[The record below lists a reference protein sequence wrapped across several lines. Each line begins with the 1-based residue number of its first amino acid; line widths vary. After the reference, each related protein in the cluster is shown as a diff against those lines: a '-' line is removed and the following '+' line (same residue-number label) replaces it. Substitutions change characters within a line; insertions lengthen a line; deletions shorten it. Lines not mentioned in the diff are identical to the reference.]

1 MLRDYFYFNRQ
12 DRTAAIILLAV
23 IVACHTARVIF
34 PKKAPVMEVD
44 ADSLE
49 WAPARQKTDST
60 FFRQYPV
67 NTRKTPGTYQKSP
80 AKRELAYE
88 PQKTRDSV
96 FIPRYQIKEAPK
108 EKVDLNNADSL
119 TLVSLPGIGAWT
131 ARRIM
136 TYRNELG
143 GFVRDSQLLEIEDIP
158 DSLIRWF
165 KVSDSVAF
173 RKISINDESLNE
185 LRRHPYLNFYQAK
198 AIVELRR
205 EYGRIKGPG
214 QLSLL
219 EEFSDRDLERLE
231 PYLDFE

>member
-1 MLRDYFYFNRQ
+1 
-12 DRTAAIILLAV
+12 
-23 IVACHTARVIF
+23 
-34 PKKAPVMEVD
+34 
-44 ADSLE
+44 
-49 WAPARQKTDST
+49 
-60 FFRQYPV
+60 
-67 NTRKTPGTYQKSP
+67 
-80 AKRELAYE
+80 
-88 PQKTRDSV
+88 
-96 FIPRYQIKEAPK
+96 
-108 EKVDLNNADSL
+108 
-119 TLVSLPGIGAWT
+119 
-131 ARRIM
+131 M